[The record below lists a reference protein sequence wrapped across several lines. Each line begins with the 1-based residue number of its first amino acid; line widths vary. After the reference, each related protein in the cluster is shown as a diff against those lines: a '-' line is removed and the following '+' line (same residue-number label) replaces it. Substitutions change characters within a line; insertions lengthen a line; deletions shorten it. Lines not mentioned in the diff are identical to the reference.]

1 MKMNSS
7 LLSRVGLLSTSAI
20 LLCGIQAAYGFES
33 DSIISVPE
41 AGTFFGG
48 WKNKQND
55 ALSRTRDALNTLR
68 ANSEL
73 STFFENRNGN
83 ALALENIV
91 SGDLVETTKVR
102 HYYNGVEVIGSM
114 AFHHR
119 GRFGTS
125 VRNAIRHFSLDA
137 TPVLSMEEAVSIAR
151 GTTGD
156 RPLLSQ
162 PTLKILPMDEG
173 AARLVYWVELN
184 ANGLDEA
191 RDVII
196 DAKSGEVLADLSKHI
211 ELAPIQIFDASKQGV
226 ELTLVPTPNG
236 RSVQGCKLADLATGK
251 VQNLTAK
258 ECEAFTGQGYCQ
270 VVLDGSPVLE
280 NPTSCKLVATN
291 GVPSI
296 GTDASGRRANDNSLK
311 VLNYFQSRLGRN
323 SYDGRGS
330 TLISVVH
337 GGKNYQN
344 AHWDIQNNQMVYGD
358 GDGKELGDFTL
369 SLDVAGH
376 EMAHGVTAHSAKLLG
391 MGESGALNEAY
402 SDFFGVMIAG
412 AKDWAIGRTLFL
424 NPAQAKGVR
433 NLQDP
438 HQLTF
443 NKRSN
448 AGKIVTLPYPA
459 SMMEKVPS
467 PAKCDRTNDN
477 CWVHVNATI
486 PGHASYLVFQ
496 AVGQE
501 KAEKL
506 YYATLTQA
514 LTDKDTIASAALATK
529 KMCRQMFDGLTCNKV
544 DGAFKQVGL

>member
-7 LLSRVGLLSTSAI
+7 LLSRVGMLSTSAI

-33 DSIISVPE
+33 DSIFNS
-41 AGTFFGG
+41 
-48 WKNKQND
+48 WSNKRGD
-55 ALSRTRDALNTLR
+55 ALSRTREALNTLR
-68 ANSEL
+68 ADGEINS
-73 STFFENRNGN
+73 FFEGRNGN
-83 ALALENIV
+83 ALALEAVV

-119 GRFGTS
+119 GRAGTS
-125 VRNAIRHFSLDA
+125 VRNAIRHFNLDT
-137 TPVLSMEEAVSIAR
+137 TPALSQEEAVSIAR
-151 GTTGD
+151 GTAGD
-156 RPLLSQ
+156 RALISQ

-173 AARLVYWVELN
+173 AARLVYWIELN
-184 ANGLDEA
+184 ASGSDEA

-196 DAKSGEVLADLSKHI
+196 DAKSGDVLADLSKHLD
-211 ELAPIQIFDASKQGV
+211 LAPVQIYDATKQGV
-226 ELTLVPTPNG
+226 ELTMVPGADG
-236 RSVQGCKLADLATGK
+236 RSLQSCKLADLSTGQVK
-251 VQNLTAK
+251 NLTAK
-258 ECEAFTGQGYCQ
+258 ECDAFTGQGYCQ
-270 VVLDGSPVLE
+270 VILDGDPVMVT
-280 NPTSCKLVATN
+280 PASCKRVATN
-291 GVPSI
+291 GVPTQ
-296 GTDASGRRANDNSLK
+296 GADASGRRANDNSLK
-311 VLNYFQSRLGRN
+311 VLNYFQGRLGRN

-330 TLISVVH
+330 ALISVVH
-337 GGKNYQN
+337 AGRGYEN

-376 EMAHGVTAHSAKLLG
+376 EMTHGVTAHTARLLG

-433 NLQDP
+433 DLQDP
-438 HQLTF
+438 HKLTF
-443 NKRSN
+443 RKRN
-448 AGKIVTLPYPA
+448 DAGTVVSLPYPA
-459 SMMEKVPS
+459 SMQEKVAS

-477 CWVHVNATI
+477 CWVHINATI

-514 LTDKDTIASAALATK
+514 LTDKDTIASAAAATK
-529 KMCRQMFDGLTCNKV
+529 KMCRQMFDALTCNKV